1 MNYKNFILL
10 LSFLLVVSAC
20 KKDSPSEKI
29 PPKEGADAYT
39 PLMGRWQLMKITD
52 SNNKGK
58 ERNLSNCRRHSS
70 ITFLEGRKAR
80 EVRYH
85 LALSEGES
93 ADRGEGTC
101 KHSNEIFDVAIT
113 ATNTLQL
120 IVTETETYSYTLK
133 DKQLQLVLTATLPNG
148 DSVSSTFFYQKD
160 YTYNPA
166 KELVGTWYVHHW
178 WIDGLYNYDEDFAR
192 GQCKTKEKIVF
203 TETDITIYQY
213 DIGSEG
219 CKETIYQGSYKVSE
233 NQTKIIVSSK
243 KNGFVG
249 NTIFDLENGNLH
261 IYGNRSGHALE
272 TIYRKDKKYEDYF

>member
-39 PLMGRWQLMKITD
+39 SLIGRWQLMKITD
-52 SNNKGK
+52 SNNGGK

-101 KHSNEIFDVAIT
+101 KHSNDALSVAIT
-113 ATNTLQL
+113 NSNTLQL
-120 IVTETETYSYTLK
+120 IGTETETYTYTLK

-166 KELVGTWYVHHW
+166 KELIGTWYVHHW
-178 WIDGLYNYDEDFAR
+178 WADGAYNWDDNFEPGR
-192 GQCKTKEKIVF
+192 CKTKEKIVF

-243 KNGFVG
+243 RNGFVG

>member
-120 IVTETETYSYTLK
+120 IGTETETYSYTLK

-166 KELVGTWYVHHW
+166 KELIGTWYVHHW
-178 WIDGLYNYDEDFAR
+178 WADGAYIWDDNFEPGR
-192 GQCKTKEKIVF
+192 CKTKEKIVF

-233 NQTKIIVSSK
+233 NQAKIIVSSK
-243 KNGFVG
+243 KDGFVS

-261 IYGNRSGHALE
+261 MYSKWYGHALE